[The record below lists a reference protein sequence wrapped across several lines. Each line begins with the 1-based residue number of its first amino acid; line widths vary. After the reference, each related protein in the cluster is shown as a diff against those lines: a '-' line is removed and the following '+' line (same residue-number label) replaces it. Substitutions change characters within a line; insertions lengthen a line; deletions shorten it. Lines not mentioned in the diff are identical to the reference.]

1 MKKIVL
7 AFLFLFVGIVANAQE
22 DFSDDTID
30 VPAAAIDNYVH
41 WVFILSIIIS
51 NSVIIS
57 SFDLDPPY
65 LQ

>member
-41 WVFILSIIIS
+41 WVFILSIIIIFCLFFRRKKKL
-51 NSVIIS
+51 V
-57 SFDLDPPY
+57 
-65 LQ
+65 